1 MRPEQIHI
9 ISRMNE
15 MGKRKQPFVFL
26 FDFDFQ
32 HPILLDWEGDRQT
45 LLWKTPRYSNFSS
58 LPQSPGRF
66 TWEVIP
72 VPFNRYKKAFSFV
85 MEQIHQ
91 GNSYLL
97 NLTMPSEVETDRN
110 LEELFYLCQ
119 APYQIYMKGRF
130 LCFSPEVFVRIENG
144 QISSYPMKG
153 TIDAGIPDAAN
164 LLKSD
169 KKELAEHAT
178 IVDLIRNDLSMVA
191 EKVEVK
197 RFCYLDQITTNKTNL
212 LQMSSEI
219 TARLPSGYL
228 EHLGDIFSCLTPAGS
243 ICGAPKRK
251 TMEVIKK
258 AENYDRGYYTGI
270 FVVFDGTDIDSCVL
284 IRYLEQQNSK
294 LIYKSGGGI
303 THLSECEKEY
313 QELIKKIYVPLA

>member
-1 MRPEQIHI
+1 
-9 ISRMNE
+9 MNE
-15 MGKRKQPFVFL
+15 MGKKKQPFVFL

-32 HPILLDWEGDRQT
+32 HPILLKWYEGGQE
-45 LLWKTPRYSNFSS
+45 LLWKTPLYSNFNPDPHVS
-58 LPQSPGRF
+58 GKFR
-66 TWEVIP
+66 WNVKP
-72 VPFNRYKKAFSFV
+72 VPCNRYRKAFSLV

-97 NLTMPSEVETDRN
+97 NLTMPSEVETDRK
-110 LEELFYLCQ
+110 LEELLYLCQ
-119 APYQIYMKGRF
+119 APYQIYLKDHF
-130 LCFSPEVFVRIENG
+130 LCFSPEVFVRIKNG
-144 QISSYPMKG
+144 QIASYPMKG

-191 EKVEVK
+191 DKVEVK

-219 TARLPSGYL
+219 TAQLPTDYP
-228 EHLGDIFSCLTPAGS
+228 EHLGDIFCRLIPAGS

-251 TMEVIKK
+251 TVEIIKT

-270 FVVFDGTDIDSCVL
+270 FGIFDGTEVDSCVL
-284 IRYLEQQNSK
+284 IRYLEQQNGK

-303 THLSECEKEY
+303 THLSECQKEY